1 MILIAFENGIFPLPK
16 QYPSSM
22 DDWKEDEMDSSEFLP
37 KGTDTLLP
45 LFWRKEKTKKEET
58 KYTGGDFNKLVAKK
72 EKKIN
77 RKLFQEYFFVKTASQ
92 LSKYRW

>member
-16 QYPSSM
+16 QYPSNM

-45 LFWRKEKTKKEET
+45 LF
-58 KYTGGDFNKLVAKK
+58 
-72 EKKIN
+72 
-77 RKLFQEYFFVKTASQ
+77 
-92 LSKYRW
+92 